1 MKKKTFGG
9 WYTVF
14 GVFAIYPLIYLVIEI
29 YDFLELHYQIENL
42 PFNIHMFIGLNLVF
56 TAFAFLALSFAFLD
70 WFFYEKNKETSSPK
84 DIFSFIFSIMKG
96 FFYANATAAFI
107 MITMSIIFSIAVY
120 LFN

>member
-56 TAFAFLALSFAFLD
+56 TAFAFLALSYVFLD
-70 WFFYEKNKETSSPK
+70 WFFYEKKKETNSLKNMFSS
-84 DIFSFIFSIMKG
+84 IFSIMKG
-96 FFYANATAAFI
+96 FLYANAMAAFI
-107 MITMSIIFSIAVY
+107 MISMGIIFSIAVY